1 MLKKGNG
8 GVIEPHPA
16 WIAHAK
22 VAKDGKPR
30 LRSGQSNRPFGMLTP
45 SPDAGRGKVAK
56 DAKPRLRAG
65 QAEFLVR

>member
-22 VAKDGKPR
+22 VAKD
-30 LRSGQSNRPFGMLTP
+30 
-45 SPDAGRGKVAK
+45 
-56 DAKPRLRAG
+56 AKPRQECGAG
-65 QAEFLVR
+65 TGLTENLVR